1 MLIDGFKVWDPFY
14 IVQLDAFK
22 TWAPFA
28 MLIDTLKA
36 WTWHK
41 STLNLLICVVD
52 TLGGRVSRD
61 LAVLVTQ
68 SIRFYLS
75 TVSLF
80 YSAHIDE

>member
-22 TWAPFA
+22 
-28 MLIDTLKA
+28 A

-41 STLNLLICVVD
+41 FTLNLLTCVVD

-80 YSAHIDE
+80 YSTHIDE